1 MAILCQSK
9 DLEKNMNY
17 LGHSAE
23 MCMST
28 REWGEGGGSHNWSFF
43 EDVRPLRCLCERSV
57 TYILGLY
64 SIITVHL

>member
-28 REWGEGGGSHNWSFF
+28 REWGEGEGHTIGHF
-43 EDVRPLRCLCERSV
+43 LRMLDL
-57 TYILGLY
+57 LGACAKDQLHIY
-64 SIITVHL
+64 